1 MKKSASDQVV
11 EYIQKMITAGEW
23 GPGMKIFTESRL
35 QSETGVSKASV
46 REAVEKLVAMDIL
59 TKRQGDGTYINDLS
73 AGSLFQQLMPSFF
86 LNVYD
91 PITILDFREVME
103 PACVQMFIDHFDE
116 KRYEQLQQYL
126 KAMEIHQ
133 ADTQTDEFYKAD
145 RDFHLAVAQGTG
157 NSIVIK
163 IMEILST
170 AMTGY
175 HYTANRTIGSKSGA
189 AEHREVLKAVANR
202 DKELAALLMKRHI
215 QRSNRDIL
223 EYMEKHGN

>member
-116 KRYEQLQQYL
+116 KRYEQ
-126 KAMEIHQ
+126 
-133 ADTQTDEFYKAD
+133 
-145 RDFHLAVAQGTG
+145 
-157 NSIVIK
+157 
-163 IMEILST
+163 
-170 AMTGY
+170 
-175 HYTANRTIGSKSGA
+175 
-189 AEHREVLKAVANR
+189 
-202 DKELAALLMKRHI
+202 
-215 QRSNRDIL
+215 
-223 EYMEKHGN
+223 